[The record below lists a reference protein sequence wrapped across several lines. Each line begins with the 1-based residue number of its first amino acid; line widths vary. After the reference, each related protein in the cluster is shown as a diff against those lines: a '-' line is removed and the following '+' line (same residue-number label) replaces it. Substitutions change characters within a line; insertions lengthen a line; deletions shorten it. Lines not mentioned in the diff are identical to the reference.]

1 MTEDQR
7 RTEVLKAEEAVRL
20 LAKSLAGAD
29 TSKKE
34 FDDLTAILSAAVG
47 SITEATTTLGYL
59 RPLIAT
65 EHDQATAAIA
75 STVTQAQASLE
86 EATKRLTQLGG
97 QAVTVAAEQAS
108 SAARRMRELEENV
121 DKATGRLD
129 TRVDKVGQMVT
140 ALQKDLGEQLSK
152 IASSIHTNV
161 TDSSKRVL
169 DAARLGEESVRK
181 QAVASASELTQRLTT
196 SQARIENVVREQT
209 AASTSEIRKAVDTGV
224 QLLLQ
229 RLAQAQQEIRS
240 GAEAEHKRS
249 RTLLFRMY
257 FVEGAVVLG
266 IVLLLWRHW

>member
-7 RTEVLKAEEAVRL
+7 RTEVLQAEQAVRL

-34 FDDLTAILSAAVG
+34 FDALIAILSAAADSV
-47 SITEATTTLGYL
+47 TQATATLGHL
-59 RPLIAT
+59 RQLIAT
-65 EHDQATAAIA
+65 EHNQATAAIA
-75 STVTQAQASLE
+75 STVEEAQASLE
-86 EATKRLTQLGG
+86 EATTRLTQLGG
-97 QAVTVAAEQAS
+97 HAVTVAAEQAS

-129 TRVDKVGQMVT
+129 TKLDKVTV
-140 ALQKDLGEQLSK
+140 LQKDLGEQLSK
-152 IASSIHTNV
+152 TASSIQTSV

-169 DAARLGEESVRK
+169 EATRLGEESVRK
-181 QAVASASELTQRLTT
+181 QAVASASELTQHLT
-196 SQARIENVVREQT
+196 SNQARIENVVREQT
-209 AASTSEIRKAVDTGV
+209 AASTREIRKAVDTGA

-249 RTLLFRMY
+249 RTLLFRLY
-257 FVEGAVVLG
+257 FVEGAIALG

>member
-1 MTEDQR
+1 MTEDRR
-7 RTEVLKAEEAVRL
+7 RTEVLQAEEAVRL

-34 FDDLTAILSAAVG
+34 FDALIAILSAATDSV
-47 SITEATTTLGYL
+47 TEATATLGHL
-59 RPLIAT
+59 RQLIAT
-65 EHDQATAAIA
+65 EHHQATVAIA
-75 STVTQAQASLE
+75 STVEEAHASLE
-86 EATKRLTQLGG
+86 EATTRLTQLGG

-129 TRVDKVGQMVT
+129 TRVEKVGQMVT

-152 IASSIHTNV
+152 TASSFHTNV

-169 DAARLGEESVRK
+169 ESVRLGEESLRK
-181 QAVASASELTQRLTT
+181 RAVASASELTQRLTT
-196 SQARIENVVREQT
+196 NQAQIENVVREQT

-240 GAEAEHKRS
+240 GAESEHKRS
-249 RTLLFRMY
+249 RTLLFRLY